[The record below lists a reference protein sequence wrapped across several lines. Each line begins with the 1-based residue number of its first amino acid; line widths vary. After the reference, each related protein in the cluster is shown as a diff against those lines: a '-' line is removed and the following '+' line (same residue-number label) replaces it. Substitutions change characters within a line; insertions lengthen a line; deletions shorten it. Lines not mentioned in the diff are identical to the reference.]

1 LTTTSSPSPILDLRR
16 SQLEKL
22 LQITSHNFEVR
33 VGFGKRDSLADEEV
47 VLGIPDLEVDY
58 RVVKGKALRLLGHY
72 LTDARATELQAQA
85 LQRAGAP
92 WFVRLWHAL
101 EDARVENWMLR
112 RWPGMAKSFEAKLP
126 PKLGGSLMLKASLPR
141 QLEFGLYLTGR
152 GIRGAQL
159 DPLVREALR
168 DVEGMAGQ
176 GAAAESPQ
184 DSLAALQ
191 GIYPRLK
198 PLLVHSRREMG
209 SADEEPPRRAA
220 RQVPQPENAARE
232 TEAENAAPGLPE
244 IELEDGLVWARPLGR
259 PRQMPEWY
267 RPGSAPWFEAGL
279 GEKQIHPSAM
289 RSDRQTIMLPT
300 RGDPVAYRSLWL
312 EVQHEAGFLIS
323 RLVRLLQEEAY
334 LRYAGRFRSGQLV
347 MNRLW
352 KQRLADYR
360 LFQRQEA
367 GGRRSTAVSLLVD
380 ESASMQ
386 GREKSRLAAK
396 AAILL
401 GETLS
406 RLQVPLEIIG
416 YTTAGFE
423 AREAMRLGL
432 TPAYQYRTMRCS
444 PLQHRLYK
452 SFGDSYRQVRS
463 RLSDI
468 QPRHN
473 NWDEEHLLFAYR
485 RIRSRPEPGKLILV
499 IGDGQP
505 NGDADHLARA
515 AAAVERL
522 GCKVIGV
529 GIGEDFVRRIYRNA
543 IVVSDFHQL
552 GEALLGILAREIGRG
567 VPAYAPVPTGGGV
580 PARSSAPASPQ

>member
-1 LTTTSSPSPILDLRR
+1 
-16 SQLEKL
+16 
-22 LQITSHNFEVR
+22 
-33 VGFGKRDSLADEEV
+33 
-47 VLGIPDLEVDY
+47 
-58 RVVKGKALRLLGHY
+58 
-72 LTDARATELQAQA
+72 
-85 LQRAGAP
+85 
-92 WFVRLWHAL
+92 
-101 EDARVENWMLR
+101 
-112 RWPGMAKSFEAKLP
+112 
-126 PKLGGSLMLKASLPR
+126 
-141 QLEFGLYLTGR
+141 
-152 GIRGAQL
+152 
-159 DPLVREALR
+159 
-168 DVEGMAGQ
+168 
-176 GAAAESPQ
+176 
-184 DSLAALQ
+184 
-191 GIYPRLK
+191 
-198 PLLVHSRREMG
+198 
-209 SADEEPPRRAA
+209 
-220 RQVPQPENAARE
+220 
-232 TEAENAAPGLPE
+232 
-244 IELEDGLVWARPLGR
+244 
-259 PRQMPEWY
+259 MPEWY

-289 RSDRQTIMLPT
+289 RSDRETIVLPP

-312 EVQHEAGFLIS
+312 EVQREAGFLIS

-360 LFQRQEA
+360 LFQRREA
-367 GGRRSTAVSLLVD
+367 GGRQSTAVSLLVD

-396 AAILL
+396 AAVLL

-416 YTTAGFE
+416 YTTAEFE

-432 TPAYQYRTMRCS
+432 TPAYQYRTTRCS

-452 SFGDSYRQVRS
+452 SFSEPYRHVRS

-473 NWDEEHLLFAYR
+473 NWDDEHLLFAYR
-485 RIRSRPEPGKLILV
+485 RIRSRPEPGKLVVV

-505 NGDADHLARA
+505 NGDADHLTRA

-522 GCKVIGV
+522 GCRVIGI
-529 GIGEDFVRRIYRNA
+529 GIGEDFVQRIYRNA

-552 GEALLGILAREIGRG
+552 GEALLSILAREIGRG
-567 VPAYAPVPTGGGV
+567 MPAHAPVPTGRGI
-580 PARSSAPASPQ
+580 SSAQAGAQ

>member
-1 LTTTSSPSPILDLRR
+1 MTTTSSPSPILDLRR

-33 VGFGKRDSLADEEV
+33 VGFGKRDCLADDEV
-47 VLGIPDLEVDY
+47 VLGISDVDADY
-58 RVVKGKALRLLGHY
+58 RALKGKALHLLGHY
-72 LTDARATELQAQA
+72 LTDARSTELQAQD

-112 RWPGMAKSFEAKLP
+112 RWPGMGKTFDAKLP
-126 PKLGGSLMLKASLPR
+126 PKLGGSLMKKASLPQ

-152 GIRGAQL
+152 GIRGAHF
-159 DPLVREALR
+159 DRLVGGALR
-168 DVEGMAGQ
+168 EVEGKVAQ
-176 GAAAESPQ
+176 GAAGESPQ
-184 DSLAALQ
+184 DSLEALEA
-191 GIYPRLK
+191 IYPRLSA
-198 PLLVHSRREMG
+198 LLVHARRGMG
-209 SADEEPPRRAA
+209 SA
-220 RQVPQPENAARE
+220 E
-232 TEAENAAPGLPE
+232 TEPTRSAKGEQSDDAGAVPGLPE
-244 IELEDGLVWARPLGR
+244 IELEDGLVWARPVGR

-279 GEKQIHPSAM
+279 GQKQIHPSAM
-289 RSDRQTIMLPT
+289 RSDRQTIVLPP
-300 RGDPVAYRSLWL
+300 RGDPVTYRSLWL
-312 EVQHEAGFLIS
+312 EVQREAGFLIS
-323 RLVRLLQEEAY
+323 RLVRLLQEEDY

-360 LFQRQEA
+360 LFQRREA
-367 GGRRSTAVSLLVD
+367 GGRQSTAVSLLVD

-396 AAILL
+396 AATLL

-416 YTTAGFE
+416 FTTAGFE

-444 PLQHRLYK
+444 PLQHQLYK
-452 SFGDSYRQVRS
+452 SFGDPYRQVRS

-505 NGDADHLARA
+505 NGDADHLTRA

-522 GCKVIGV
+522 GCKVIGI

-567 VPAYAPVPTGGGV
+567 VPPVPV
-580 PARSSAPASPQ
+580 

>member
-1 LTTTSSPSPILDLRR
+1 MTTTSSPSPILDLRR

-47 VLGIPDLEVDY
+47 VLGTPEVDADY
-58 RVVKGKALRLLGHY
+58 RALKGKALHLLGHY
-72 LTDARATELQAQA
+72 LTDGRATELQAQD
-85 LQRAGAP
+85 LERAGAP
-92 WFVRLWHAL
+92 WFIRLWHAL

-112 RWPGMAKSFEAKLP
+112 RWPGMGKTFGAKLP
-126 PKLGGSLMLKASLPR
+126 PKLGGSLMKKASPLQ
-141 QLEFGLYLTGR
+141 QLEFGLYLAGR
-152 GIRGAQL
+152 GIRGAQFARPV
-159 DPLVREALR
+159 DEALR
-168 DVEGMAGQ
+168 DIEGMVAQ
-176 GAAAESPQ
+176 AAVGESPQ
-184 DSLAALQ
+184 DSLEALEAV
-191 GIYPRLK
+191 YPRLR
-198 PLLVHSRREMG
+198 PLLVHGRRGMS
-209 SADEEPPRRAA
+209 SA
-220 RQVPQPENAARE
+220 E
-232 TEAENAAPGLPE
+232 TESSRSAESKPSDDTGAAPGLPE
-244 IELEDGLVWARPLGR
+244 IELEDGLVWARPLGH

-289 RSDRQTIMLPT
+289 RSDRQTIVLPP

-312 EVQHEAGFLIS
+312 EVQREAGYLLS

-360 LFQRQEA
+360 LFQRRET
-367 GGRRSTAVSLLVD
+367 GGRQSTAVSLLVD

-416 YTTAGFE
+416 YTTAEFE

-432 TPAYQYRTMRCS
+432 TPAYQHRTMRCS

-452 SFGDSYRQVRS
+452 PFSEPYRQVRS

-505 NGDADHLARA
+505 NGDADHLTRA

-522 GCKVIGV
+522 GCRVIGI
-529 GIGEDFVRRIYRNA
+529 GIGEDFVQRIYRNA

-552 GEALLGILAREIGRG
+552 GEALLSILARQIGRG
-567 VPAYAPVPTGGGV
+567 VPAHTPVPTGGGV